1 MGCKIIST
9 LMLILFVGVN
19 ITIGGQGEND
29 FHQFGKDS
37 RLEDLSSP
45 VRCFFDA
52 AAQNDSKVLV
62 TCFSDEVTVNIAGM
76 RFKGPEEVAAFAERD
91 IWGGKYKVEKV
102 FKQQDK
108 EVVHCLFWPLG
119 WSSPEPPIEYQ
130 FKTKNGQIV
139 NWYGKY
145 R

>member
-1 MGCKIIST
+1 MF
-9 LMLILFVGVN
+9 ILFVGV
-19 ITIGGQGEND
+19 TLAGGGQGEED
-29 FHQFGKDS
+29 FQHLDKNSQ
-37 RLEDLSSP
+37 LERLSSP

-52 AAQNDSKVLV
+52 AAQNDRKAKV

-108 EVVHCLFWPLG
+108 ETVHCLFWPMG
-119 WSSPEPPIEYQ
+119 WSAPEPPIEYQ
-130 FKTKNGQIV
+130 YKTKNGKIV
-139 NWYGKY
+139 NWVGKY

>member
-1 MGCKIIST
+1 MDYMKIST
-9 LMLILFVGVN
+9 FMLILFVGAYIAN
-19 ITIGGQGEND
+19 GEPEKKD
-29 FHQFGKDS
+29 FHHFGKDS
-37 RLEDLSSP
+37 QLEDLSSP

-52 AAQNDSKVLV
+52 AAQNDSKSLV

-108 EVVHCLFWPLG
+108 EIVHCLFWPHS
-119 WSSPEPPIEYQ
+119 WPSPEPPIEYQ
-130 FKTKNGQIV
+130 FKTKNGKIV
-139 NWYGKY
+139 SWHGKY